1 MPRMVGQ
8 NGAEGEHRI
17 RLNNPELSEI
27 VASLELSRQTGKGNL
42 KLVESLIG
50 RLRHPKA
57 GGNWDRH
64 GLS

>member
-1 MPRMVGQ
+1 MPREVVEQ
-8 NGAEGEHRI
+8 RPLEHRI
-17 RLNNPELSEI
+17 RLNDAELSEM
-27 VASLELSRQTGKGNL
+27 VSALEFAKDSKRGNI